1 MNGATQ
7 AVAAWQALQ
16 WGQPLALLAL
26 PLALLPLVPLLR
38 RRRAAPAAVQQAGL
52 ALLHP
57 DLHGL
62 AHAAAPAGR
71 VAVPALLRAAALALW
86 IVALAQPQ
94 RLGGWLQPAPL
105 GRDIVVLLDTSLTM
119 SLHDLKW
126 NGRPASR
133 LAVAQQVV
141 AGFARARAG
150 DRFTLLTFG
159 KQAATL
165 LPPTF
170 DQRAAAAMGELLSVG
185 ALGDDTALGDAIA
198 LGLRQVRTRH
208 GLDPVVVLYSDG
220 GQSNAGTISPAEAVA
235 MARQLGVRIDTVE
248 VGAAPDPGTTYR
260 VPAYAGSQPDLR
272 LIAQA
277 TGGRFFFAARPGAQR
292 AAIDAIGRLN
302 PRLHPPPRRR
312 AVLPLYAAPLL
323 LGVGLWLLALLPGVM
338 AARGRQR

>member
-1 MNGATQ
+1 MIA
-7 AVAAWQALQ
+7 APAAWQGLQ
-16 WGQPLALLAL
+16 WGQPMVLFALPLALLAL
-26 PLALLPLVPLLR
+26 LPLVR
-38 RRRAAPAAVQQAGL
+38 RRPPAQPPRSRL

-57 DLHGL
+57 DLQGL
-62 AHAAAPAGR
+62 ATVATPAPAGR
-71 VAVPALLRAAALALW
+71 IVVPVLLRTVALALW

-94 RLGGWLQPAPL
+94 RPGGWLQPAPL

-119 SLHDLKW
+119 SLHDLEW

-133 LAVAQQVV
+133 LAVAQQVF

-150 DRFTLLTFG
+150 DRFALLTFG

-170 DQRAAAAMGELLSVG
+170 DQQAAGAMGELLSVG
-185 ALGDDTALGDAIA
+185 ALGNDTALGDAIA
-198 LGLRQVRTRH
+198 LALRQVRARH
-208 GLDPVVVLYSDG
+208 GLHPIVILYSDG
-220 GQSNAGTISPAEAVA
+220 GQSNAGTISPADAVA
-235 MARQLGVRIDTVE
+235 MARQVGVRIYTVE
-248 VGAAPDPGTTYR
+248 VGATPDAGTTYR
-260 VPAYAGSQPDLR
+260 VPAYAGDQPDMR
-272 LIAQA
+272 LIARA

-323 LGVGLWLLALLPGVM
+323 LGIGLWLLAPLAGGVV
-338 AARGRQR
+338 ARRRPR